1 MPSLATFWRRPPK
14 PPGFAACNPAAE
26 LRSLSHKYF
35 EPQAGQIAE
44 QLFAAYGNAAYPL
57 VKEEALAALEQHD
70 TDRFAIWCL
79 VFAALEKS
87 NPKFKSPGAGERG
100 K

>member
-1 MPSLATFWRRPPK
+1 MPSLATVWRRPPK
-14 PPGFAACNPAAE
+14 PPGLAAGNPAAE
-26 LRSLSHKYF
+26 LRSLTHKYF
-35 EPQAGQIAE
+35 EPQAGQIGE
-44 QLFAAYGNAAYPL
+44 QLFAAYPL